1 MDGEVGNVRG
11 WCPKTRCPRTM
22 SERRGV
28 QRHGVR
34 RPRPKDWR
42 IGGRTMSKWTM
53 SQGPRPNV
61 PRTRGPR
68 PKVMAFLNDKLTQ
81 CLYKTMLK
89 QQHCT
94 SQGQTVMNWIT
105 NGVTTQSVDDYLT
118 SNDNGANNGN
128 TIVSMTNDDGLSVDK
143 WLLFENRVNSMVN
156 EEVLIQCIDTKSEK

>member
-1 MDGEVGNVRG
+1 MVWYRFRHRGLGQIMTETKQTPYREVCVEGEWDGWE
-11 WCPKTRCPRTM
+11 M
-22 SERRGV
+22 SEDDV
-28 QRHGVR
+28 QRHGVQGPCPEDNGVR
-34 RPRPKDWR
+34 RPRPEDWR

-94 SQGQTVMNWIT
+94 SQGQTVMN
-105 NGVTTQSVDDYLT
+105 
-118 SNDNGANNGN
+118 
-128 TIVSMTNDDGLSVDK
+128 
-143 WLLFENRVNSMVN
+143 
-156 EEVLIQCIDTKSEK
+156 

>member
-1 MDGEVGNVRG
+1 MCIIAYNMVWYRFRHRGLGQIMTETKQTPYREVCVEGEWDGWGSG
-11 WCPKTRCPRTM
+11 KCPRMM
-22 SERRGV
+22 SKDTVSKDHVRRYS
-28 QRHGVR
+28 VR

-61 PRTRGPR
+61 QMDKWTMSQGPR

-94 SQGQTVMNWIT
+94 SQGQTVMN
-105 NGVTTQSVDDYLT
+105 
-118 SNDNGANNGN
+118 
-128 TIVSMTNDDGLSVDK
+128 
-143 WLLFENRVNSMVN
+143 
-156 EEVLIQCIDTKSEK
+156 